1 MDNKKIL
8 KNFCFLFF
16 KMLSEHYFLI
26 LDSLNYCIRKGKREN
41 LQRNLR
47 KHSLCHLCRF
57 KSVQNHFTS
66 NGNYNF
72 SFEKG
77 YTPNGVVVTTLS
89 TGVMRMFVGQ
99 TEPYAAILVYDNN
112 GNGFELF
119 KELKTDGSED
129 SIGTIPEN
137 KELRVFCD
145 GISLHNGFI
154 YTSCSGVLLIQCD
167 GMKSTVM
174 FSGSSSV

>member
-1 MDNKKIL
+1 MMSGKVLKIV
-8 KNFCFLFF
+8 
-16 KMLSEHYFLI
+16 EY
-26 LDSLNYCIRKGKREN
+26 
-41 LQRNLR
+41 
-47 KHSLCHLCRF
+47 
-57 KSVQNHFTS
+57 
-66 NGNYNF
+66 
-72 SFEKG
+72 EKG

-89 TGVMRMFVGQ
+89 TGVTRMFVGQ
-99 TEPYAAILVYDNN
+99 TEPYAAILIYDNN

-154 YTSCSGVLLIQCD
+154 YTSCSGGVRVNDVETLEFVGQVYTNNLNANNYVADGWLYMTANHDVIRVKLKEKSKDKADKTSSIDIQSPYHPD
-167 GMKSTVM
+167 D
-174 FSGSSSV
+174 SVPQ